1 MAMVDVDSG
10 SLYRWT
16 QSKSSGLVLGR
27 QLFYIHQ
34 LKRVNSR
41 MALPW
46 WQHHKHCLGIIII
59 IFFFFTPGSKDY
71 YYYYYDTFVTFDA
84 VCHVIMKTQRS
95 DLQPVSFI
103 HLSGHTGYVSQWWS
117 SRDQALASRCLEAKF
132 YGLWIYV
139 FGLGLK
145 VHTLALALA
154 LRAVLTIFSNTLKL
168 VQDNSCSITSGR
180 HSQTTWL
187 RW

>member
-27 QLFYIHQ
+27 QPFYIHQ

-59 IFFFFTPGSKDY
+59 IIIIIMTRLLHLMLFAMLLWRHKDL
-71 YYYYYDTFVTFDA
+71 TCSQSA
-84 VCHVIMKTQRS
+84 
-95 DLQPVSFI
+95 SFI
-103 HLSGHTGYVSQWWS
+103 CQVTLDMSASDEVLETRPWPRGVLRPNFMASGSMS
-117 SRDQALASRCLEAKF
+117 LASASRSTHWPWPWELYWQFLA
-132 YGLWIYV
+132 
-139 FGLGLK
+139 
-145 VHTLALALA
+145 TL
-154 LRAVLTIFSNTLKL
+154 S
-168 VQDNSCSITSGR
+168 NSCKITHAPSHQAGTRRR
-180 HSQTTWL
+180 HG
-187 RW
+187 